1 MSSDDAAGQPLPAR
15 FGVRSMVAPLRRVLV
30 RQPAT
35 TGDFASADWRTPD
48 PDLLARQHDQFCQ
61 LLTDLGCDVEV
72 AAAADEMVD
81 ATYVRDPGMVTG
93 RGAVLFQMTKP
104 ARAAEPPRLGT
115 ALEAAGVPVVAELSG
130 PARADGGDIIWL
142 DERTLLVGRSYRT
155 NAAGV
160 HQLRE
165 ILAAED
171 VVVGSADMPHDRGP
185 AHVLHLM
192 SVISPVADD
201 LTVVYPP
208 LAPVPL
214 MEELAARGVRIVPV
228 PAAEYETMACNV
240 LAVRP
245 GVVVMLDG
253 NPRTR
258 AALETQGCEVHVY
271 DGSDISLKGDGGP
284 TCLTAPILRAA

>member
-1 MSSDDAAGQPLPAR
+1 
-15 FGVRSMVAPLRRVLV
+15 MVAPLRRVLV
-30 RQPAT
+30 RRPAT
-35 TGDFASADWRTPD
+35 TGDFAGADWRTPD

-104 ARAAEPPRLGT
+104 ARAEEPPLLGT

-142 DERTLLVGRSYRT
+142 DERALLVGRSYRT

-171 VVVGSADMPHDRGP
+171 VAVASADMPHDRGP
-185 AHVLHLM
+185 EHVLHLM

-201 LTVVYPP
+201 LAVVYPP

-214 MEELAARGVRIVPV
+214 MQELAARGVRIVPV
-228 PAAEYETMACNV
+228 PVSEYETMASNV

-245 GVVVMLDG
+245 GVVVMLAG

-258 AALETQGCEVHVY
+258 AALEAAGCEVHAY
-271 DGSDISLKGDGGP
+271 EGSEISLKGDGGP
-284 TCLTAPILRAA
+284 TCLTAPILRA